1 MQCVY
6 NNPLAGEP
14 YALSQMQCVYS
25 PGGIYDY
32 TCRLGPNKAGD
43 ARLMAAEI
51 VKHRA
56 EIDRWKAQAFAP
68 LGDNHHNALLCPHCN
83 PEGRRF
89 A

>member
-1 MQCVY
+1 MAEHQST
-6 NNPLAGEP
+6 PEREAFFEF
-14 YALSQMQCVYS
+14 
-25 PGGIYDY
+25 
-32 TCRLGPNKAGD
+32 AGD